1 MLSQSDDVL
10 HDIPQFLIMFLRKNK
25 IREKHRSR
33 KHLIEQEC
41 RKARVNELTIYDLLQ
56 VVSRSKAEE
65 TMQIPWTAKRAPV

>member
-10 HDIPQFLIMFLRKNK
+10 HNIPQILIKLLRKK
-25 IREKHRSR
+25 RIREKHRSR
-33 KHLIEQEC
+33 KHLIEQVS

-65 TMQIPWTAKRAPV
+65 TMQIPRTSKRAPV